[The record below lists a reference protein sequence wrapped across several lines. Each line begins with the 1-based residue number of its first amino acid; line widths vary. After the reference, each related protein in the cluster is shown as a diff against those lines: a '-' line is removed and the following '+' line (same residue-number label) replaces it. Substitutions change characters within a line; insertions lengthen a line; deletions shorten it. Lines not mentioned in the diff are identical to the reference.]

1 LFLSLIVQHAVQTYR
16 TVAVHCTFLALTVD
30 AFEWSVSRPGR
41 FAPS

>member
-1 LFLSLIVQHAVQTYR
+1 MSLAVHHAVQTFR
-16 TVAVHCTFLALTVD
+16 TVAVHCTFLTSTLD